1 MYSFML
7 QYANYAR
14 VPAHFVVKVSFEN
27 TLYPTLPDVP
37 YPTVDSKGDPTC
49 YGSAYAVWW
58 CNRLRPTQEIRRR
71 NHCQRGR
78 NHRNRWLGVYAFSLS
93 SGLLI

>member
-37 YPTVDSKGDPTC
+37 YPTVDSKGIPPAMAAPMLCGGIT
-49 YGSAYAVWW
+49 
-58 CNRLRPTQEIRRR
+58 
-71 NHCQRGR
+71 
-78 NHRNRWLGVYAFSLS
+78 VYAPLKKYGAGTTAKDVGIIGIGGLVRMHSLFHQ
-93 SGLLI
+93 GC